1 MDFSTI
7 GSVSSYM
14 KNMELETKF
23 KKKKAEGNL
32 GPQSRKMTELE
43 IKNEQFKAEYKRRQE
58 ESDGEDDKTLAAINN
73 KIASDEKLT
82 PEEMR
87 YLKDKNPTLYQK
99 VKNIEDEKKQYEKDL
114 KNCKTKDEVERLK
127 MNKVNSALSTIRSAE
142 NDPNLPESAKLAVAQ
157 GELRRMNGLNKISF
171 KFVESGEY
179 EKLPTDEEVL
189 EVEKKLKE
197 AETDE
202 EEKIISASENDKFK
216 DAEITDDMNDA
227 DNTDTTVKTETAD
240 NMKQVSSN
248 AEKSGTARDK
258 SESIR
263 KSEPTKTEIE
273 LSPEAQKIKRSKA
286 KKAYDEVKSNYSYVS
301 ENIIS
306 EK

>member
-14 KNMELETKF
+14 KSMELETKF
-23 KKKKAEGNL
+23 RKKKAEGDL

-43 IKNEQFKAEYKRRQE
+43 IKNEQFKAEYKRLQE
-58 ESDGEDDKTLAAINN
+58 EGDEDKTLTTINS

-99 VKNIEDEKKQYEKDL
+99 IKNIEDEKKQYEKDL

-202 EEKIISASENDKFK
+202 EEKIISASENEKPESM
-216 DAEITDDMNDA
+216 EITGNTNTQKTEDDPENTGDMKVS
-227 DNTDTTVKTETAD
+227 DNTENVLSASEADTGISETASD
-240 NMKQVSSN
+240 R
-248 AEKSGTARDK
+248 SGSVHNDK
-258 SESIR
+258 PS
-263 KSEPTKTEIE
+263 KTEIE
-273 LSPEAQKIKRSKA
+273 STPEAQKIKRSKA
-286 KKAYDEVKSNYSYVS
+286 KKAYDEVK
-301 ENIIS
+301 ENFS
-306 EK
+306 VEL